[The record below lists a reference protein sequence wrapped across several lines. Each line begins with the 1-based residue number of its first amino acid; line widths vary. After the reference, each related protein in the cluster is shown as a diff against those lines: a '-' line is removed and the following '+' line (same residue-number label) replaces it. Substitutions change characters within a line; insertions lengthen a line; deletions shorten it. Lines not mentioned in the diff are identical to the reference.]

1 MRGNLMLIE
10 GVPSAV
16 GAPTKNAKSVYEN
29 KINYSRYFIGMETVF
44 ILVHQL
50 IYRIDGVERLWK
62 VLVKI
67 IMHDRSSVR
76 VFGWCH
82 GDTKNYQP
90 QKEEVQIFLHIDIPC
105 APLVVTSFLLNQ
117 FLVHG
122 N

>member
-16 GAPTKNAKSVYEN
+16 GAPTKNAKSVYEK

-50 IYRIDGVERLWK
+50 IYRWSRAPLE

-90 QKEEVQIFLHIDIPC
+90 QKEKANIFTYRHTLC
-105 APLVVTSFLLNQ
+105 STSCDLFS
-117 FLVHG
+117 FKPISC
-122 N
+122 

>member
-82 GDTKNYQP
+82 GDIKIISPKKRRCKYFYISTYL
-90 QKEEVQIFLHIDIPC
+90 VLH
-105 APLVVTSFLLNQ
+105 
-117 FLVHG
+117 
-122 N
+122 